1 MEYARDFYKSVES
14 IFGKGLLDIER
25 VANGLNLTWDNDHDL
40 ATLLLLNIQL
50 AKYG

>member
-1 MEYARDFYKSVES
+1 MEYARDFYKSLES
-14 IFGKGLLDIER
+14 IFGKGLDIER
-25 VANGLNLTWDNDHDL
+25 VVNGIKLTWNNDHDL

>member
-14 IFGKGLLDIER
+14 IFGIIER